1 MTRSP
6 GLEAV
11 PSVRPSV
18 LITGAGGTIGS
29 ETVRHLAANGWRVV
43 GFARQGDK
51 VPDVADTV
59 LFGNAAVEGDI
70 AQALDGVDAVVHLAA
85 LPHWEAG
92 TPYDVFTT
100 NVVTTFNVLTQ
111 SAQRGI
117 QRVVIASSIHAS
129 GIPGNHRSELR
140 PYYPIDEELAL
151 AHDEWY
157 SLSKYTDE
165 RTAAMVYSRW
175 KLPVIAFRFPLVG
188 SRERLLAAAA
198 EWNARPEEGVR
209 VGWAYLDVRDA
220 AEAIRLGLETVTDGA
235 QVMQL
240 AAPQTLMTRSTDSLL
255 DEYAPHA
262 ERRSAFPGKLSPVDT
277 TRAQR
282 ILGFSPRYLLN
293 PTQDGGRGSGK
304 IIVDRELPLKEGAG
318 T

>member
-1 MTRSP
+1 M
-6 GLEAV
+6 
-11 PSVRPSV
+11 RPSV

-29 ETVRHLAANGWRVV
+29 ETVRHLAATGWRVV
-43 GFARQGDK
+43 GFARKGDT
-51 VPDVADTV
+51 VPDAADTV
-59 LFGNAAVEGDI
+59 MFGNAAAEADI
-70 AQALDGVDAVVHLAA
+70 ARALTGVDAVVHLAA
-85 LPHWEAG
+85 LPHWDAG

-111 SAQRGI
+111 AAERGI
-117 QRVVIASSIHAS
+117 QRAVVASSIHAS

-140 PYYPIDEELAL
+140 PYYPIDEELPL

-165 RTAAMVYSRW
+165 RTAAMVHSRW
-175 KLPVIAFRFPLVG
+175 NLPVIAFRSPLVG
-188 SRERLLAAAA
+188 TRATLLAAAN

-220 AEAIRLGLETVTDGA
+220 AEAIRLGLETVTNGA
-235 QVMQL
+235 QVIQL
-240 AAPQTLMTRSTDSLL
+240 AAPQTLMARSTDSLL

-262 ERRSAFPGKLSPVDT
+262 ERRSTFPGNLSPVDT

-282 ILGFSPRYLLN
+282 VLGFSPQFALN
-293 PTQDGGRGSGK
+293 PTQYESRAGG
-304 IIVDRELPLKEGAG
+304 DTTADHELRAEDGAG